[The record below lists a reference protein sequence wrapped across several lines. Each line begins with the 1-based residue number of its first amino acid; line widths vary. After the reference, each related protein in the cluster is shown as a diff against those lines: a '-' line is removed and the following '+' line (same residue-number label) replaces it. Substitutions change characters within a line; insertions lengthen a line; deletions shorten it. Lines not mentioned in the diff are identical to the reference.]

1 MGWVGALCPCPFKG
15 YPMTTLPQ
23 TNQPDVEEFKED
35 VKTDVIDLP
44 VEWQESLMYARRTP
58 DDLSNLNFTT
68 CTENI
73 TLANL
78 AISKMLK
85 VNWLMDEHRQCAI
98 SELRE
103 LMNHARAVL
112 NEVSDWEY
120 HKELHW
126 ADLLS
131 EVQMMENSGLWSSV
145 KFKHT
150 PGSMNWQ
157 IRAVQAE
164 PVVLTQPSGEDPV
177 HLGRFEIIQSISPNL
192 GRRLGATTIDCERL
206 EIVQAQNRPD
216 LRSYA
221 NRRYIHPHIGTSAQP
236 CLGNTR
242 DRLTQLA
249 KDWMLADYF
258 ELIDAG
264 LRRYNADS
272 PYQGLHD
279 WVQPKRCQIT
289 DELVDGRP
297 HVWLRG
303 SQDERLYALREHTSD
318 LIRLVV
324 NQRLT
329 SMQRDF
335 RNARSF

>member
-1 MGWVGALCPCPFKG
+1 
-15 YPMTTLPQ
+15 MTTLPQ
-23 TNQPDVEEFKED
+23 TNETHVEEFKED

-44 VEWQESLMYARRTP
+44 VQWQEALMNSRRGETYAV
-58 DDLSNLNFTT
+58 SNLNFTT

-78 AISKMLK
+78 AISKMMK
-85 VNWLMDEHRQCAI
+85 PNWLVEEHRQCAI

-103 LMNHARAVL
+103 LMTSARNVL

-120 HKELHW
+120 HKPLDW

-145 KFKHT
+145 EFKYT
-150 PGSMNWQ
+150 PGSSHWK
-157 IRAVQAE
+157 IEAIQAE

-177 HLGRFEIIQSISPNL
+177 PLGRFKIIQSISPNM
-192 GRRLGATTIDCERL
+192 GRRMGATTMDCERL
-206 EIVQAQNRPD
+206 EIVQAQDRPD
-216 LRSYA
+216 LRSYS
-221 NRRYIHPHIGTSAQP
+221 NRRYIHPHIGTSSQP

-272 PYQGLHD
+272 PYQSLYD

-297 HVWLRG
+297 HVWLPG
-303 SQDERLYALREHTSD
+303 NQGERMYALREHTSD
-318 LIRLVV
+318 LIRLIV
-324 NQRLT
+324 NRRLS